1 MRKSCVLL
9 PSGEKVGGGA
19 ARMRGLGPHLRR
31 AKSDRAQQDVGVGQE
46 GLIARSQ
53 HHESRLLQSG
63 VTFSIPGVMKL
74 MNAAV
79 QFYDE
84 SNFRA
89 GEVADHAAD
98 WRLTTKLEVIEA
110 AVANNSPKYCLGM
123 GERSALVAGALRP
136 VRRLP
141 HGWPPPHPSAC
152 GAHLLPRGEKAIGW
166 RGRTPS
172 QKPGGRRR

>member
-1 MRKSCVLL
+1 
-9 PSGEKVGGGA
+9 
-19 ARMRGLGPHLRR
+19 MRGLGPHLVGPK
-31 AKSDRAQQDVGVGQE
+31 ADRVQQDVRVGQE

-79 QFYDE
+79 QLYDE
-84 SNFRA
+84 SNFHA
-89 GEVADHAAD
+89 GEVTDHAAD

-110 AVANNSPKYCLGM
+110 AVTDKAPKYFLGV
-123 GERSALVAGALRP
+123 GEDSALAAGAPGP

-141 HGWPPPHPSAC
+141 HGWPPPHPS
-152 GAHLLPRGEKAIGW
+152 
-166 RGRTPS
+166 
-172 QKPGGRRR
+172 